1 MKTFCLNLEDKKHS
15 EVENAL
21 TLDNAFTTMGKWLQ
35 FHVREKGFFFFFGF
49 NVREKLFIVFLHT
62 ISGKKIQCYTHH
74 V

>member
-35 FHVREKGFFFFFGF
+35 FHVREK
-49 NVREKLFIVFLHT
+49 LFIVFLHK